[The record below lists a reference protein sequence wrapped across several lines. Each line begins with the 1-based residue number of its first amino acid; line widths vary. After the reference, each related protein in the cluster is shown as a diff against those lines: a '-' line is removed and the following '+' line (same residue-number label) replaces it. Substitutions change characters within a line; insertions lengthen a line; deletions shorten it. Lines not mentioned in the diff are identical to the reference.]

1 MKGNLS
7 VKKYFVMLLI
17 FFACSAFMSA
27 QTQKLGYV
35 DSQVILSQFPDA
47 IKAQGDLEAIS
58 SSWSAHLDS
67 IRANYQQA
75 LADYQKKANTMPENE
90 KQAAQQKLVSQ
101 ENDVV
106 GYNRLKFAQGT
117 GEIYKK
123 QDEIFG
129 PVKSK
134 IYKAIKDVA
143 QKEDVK
149 FVFDKAGDAVL
160 LYADSAADLTYKVL
174 DYLKTSGK

>member
-1 MKGNLS
+1 M
-7 VKKYFVMLLI
+7 KKYFLFVLFIFTGSTLI
-17 FFACSAFMSA
+17 IA

-35 DSQVILSQFPDA
+35 DSQLILNQLPEA
-47 IKAQGDLEAIS
+47 IKAQGDLNALS
-58 SSWSAHLDS
+58 GAWSAHLDS

-75 LADYQKKANTMPENE
+75 LAVYQKKANTMTEKE
-90 KQAAQQKLVSQ
+90 KQSVQQKLVNQ

-106 GYNRLKFAQGT
+106 NYNREKFAQGT

-134 IYKAIKDVA
+134 IYQAIKDVA
-143 QKEDVK
+143 KKEDVK
-149 FVFDKAGDAVL
+149 FVFDKAGDVVL
-160 LYADSAADLTYKVL
+160 LYADPASDLTYKIL
-174 DYLKTSGK
+174 DYLKTGGK